1 MEVAVGVASTQFHL
15 NVLFDFSGV
24 VGRDLIV
31 DLLASV
37 DEWIVGE
44 GLGRV
49 QSDSIISEEFLGVK
63 SGLLQR

>member
-1 MEVAVGVASTQFHL
+1 MCLGF
-15 NVLFDFSGV
+15 

-49 QSDSIISEEFLGVK
+49 QSDSIISEEFLGVM